1 LVGITQFSILQA
13 NKVQT
18 NKTKQTN
25 KQRVLDSESED
36 FDFFGGFVFL
46 FTKEEIE
53 ESWILERVV
62 GGERERERER
72 EMGKKC
78 MEKIHI
84 PFSSLNPS
92 IQSLGL
98 FGCQ

>member
-1 LVGITQFSILQA
+1 LESHNSQFYKQ
-13 NKVQT
+13 
-18 NKTKQTN
+18 TKQKETN
-25 KQRVLDSESED
+25 KQRVLDSESQD

-53 ESWILERVV
+53 ESGIQESCRR
-62 GGERERERER
+62 GERER

-92 IQSLGL
+92 IQFLGL

>member
-1 LVGITQFSILQA
+1 LVGITHFSILQA
-13 NKVQT
+13 NKVQR
-18 NKTKQTN
+18 NKQNKQTN
-25 KQRVLDSESED
+25 KEYWIESLKILI
-36 FDFFGGFVFL
+36 FFWGFVFL

-53 ESWILERVV
+53 ESGIQESCRR
-62 GGERERERER
+62 GERER

>member
-72 EMGKKC
+72 NGKEMHG
-78 MEKIHI
+78 E
-84 PFSSLNPS
+84 NPYS
-92 IQSLGL
+92 IFIS
-98 FGCQ
+98 